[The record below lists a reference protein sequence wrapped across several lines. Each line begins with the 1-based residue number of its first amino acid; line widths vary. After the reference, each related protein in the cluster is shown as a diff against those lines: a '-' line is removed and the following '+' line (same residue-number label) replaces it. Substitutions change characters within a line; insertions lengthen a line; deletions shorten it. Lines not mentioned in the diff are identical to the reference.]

1 MKRFQPLTRSES
13 RVLELCAAGATH
25 GDVASETGLSINEV
39 LEAIGC
45 LCMKLGVASEREAI
59 RAFTG
64 EDLETALR
72 AEHERRF
79 GAEQEAA

>member
-1 MKRFQPLTRSES
+1 MIRVIPLAPNER
-13 RVLELCAAGATH
+13 RVLELRASGATY
-25 GDVASETGLSINEV
+25 GDIASAEGLTINDV
-39 LEAIGC
+39 LAAIGII
-45 LCMKLGVASEREAI
+45 CMKLDVGSEQEAV

-72 AEHERRF
+72 AEHECRF